1 MLRRT
6 VETLQLLA
14 GPVTRWS
21 GRAALTAARSF
32 LLAARK
38 SYSGIASARPVVSD
52 AGDDPAD
59 QSRAASD
66 LDRLAQMVG
75 TQESNLPGSRPVAAV
90 PICGAGFKPP
100 AGLVA
105 YQMPVMCVIS
115 KVRDA
120 AITARVTAE
129 IGCPRIALIS
139 VTVPNQIAKNNAIMN
154 KMVFI
159 MFPPL
164 RLPE

>member
-21 GRAALTAARSF
+21 GRAALTAARLF

-59 QSRAASD
+59 RSRAASD

-105 YQMPVMCVIS
+105 L
-115 KVRDA
+115 
-120 AITARVTAE
+120 IT
-129 IGCPRIALIS
+129 PS
-139 VTVPNQIAKNNAIMN
+139 PS
-154 KMVFI
+154 
-159 MFPPL
+159 L
-164 RLPE
+164 R